1 MQTTPTQSVLR
12 LTVKNHPGVM
22 SHVCGLFTR
31 RSYNLEG
38 IMVRPIR
45 ESGGET
51 SRMWLLVNEEDKLE
65 QIISQTQKLVDVID
79 VEQHA
84 VAGSVFEET
93 DGFFAE

>member
-1 MQTTPTQSVLR
+1 MSETPNQSVLR

-38 IMVRPIR
+38 IMVRPLQR
-45 ESGGET
+45 TKSEH

-65 QIISQTQKLVDVID
+65 QIISQTSKLVDVMD

-93 DGFFAE
+93 DGFFGG